1 MSGGVR
7 TVLALTLF
15 ASFVLLSGA
24 LPPRAE
30 STRTPVV
37 ACATLSRPARCSEV
51 VHAAPRFTLG
61 RGASVAVREPVV
73 DARRAPPVPRFLRH
87 RALLN

>member
-1 MSGGVR
+1 MR
-7 TVLALTLF
+7 TFLALTLF
-15 ASFVLLSGA
+15 AGFVLLSGA

-37 ACATLSRPARCSEV
+37 ACATLARPARHVEV
-51 VHAAPRFTLG
+51 VRAALRFTAVL
-61 RGASVAVREPVV
+61 GASLEVREPVIA
-73 DARRAPPVPRFLRH
+73 ARAAAVPRFLRH